1 MNFFLNRCGEVASN
15 LNKMEKAVKGIFL
28 DIHSSNEYTIHPANG
43 VLIDALQSFSSNT
56 CTAQS
61 ILATGDCTS
70 EHYTHMFDW
79 WASKL
84 EKDAKMVC
92 PGEKGRKYMFLLNN
106 TCRVLQMM
114 RRPGATFPIGEL
126 MSRLSSLIQ
135 RYKQSYMAECWVPLK
150 NTHHSNSDEFTAKFF
165 STCDKQRTWKGSTP
179 PCGVARGWPAPPYGA
194 AALWPPS
201 VSPLDSVFVSGK

>member
-1 MNFFLNRCGEVASN
+1 
-15 LNKMEKAVKGIFL
+15 
-28 DIHSSNEYTIHPANG
+28 
-43 VLIDALQSFSSNT
+43 
-56 CTAQS
+56 
-61 ILATGDCTS
+61 
-70 EHYTHMFDW
+70 MFDW

-165 STCDKQRTWKGSTP
+165 STCDKQRTWK
-179 PCGVARGWPAPPYGA
+179 VIAELRYKLREEIVDLVVPPYEDFLSTLQAPRNQLSGVLCSSERVIEGNKKA
-194 AALWPPS
+194 KKYTGKELEEEIN
-201 VSPLDSVFVSGK
+201 VFFEG